1 MPDTE
6 GRLRSLVAKILKV
19 DPATIEPKSHFV
31 RDLGM
36 ESVQSIE
43 LIAAIEEEFDI
54 EIDEGEVGDV
64 LTFEKSLAFVRN
76 TLGE

>member
-6 GRLRSLVAKILKV
+6 GRLRSLVSKILKV
-19 DPATIEPKSHFV
+19 DPASIDSKSHFV

-54 EIDEGEVGDV
+54 EIDEGEVGEV
-64 LTFEKSLAFVRN
+64 LTFEKSLGYVKNR
-76 TLGE
+76 LDE